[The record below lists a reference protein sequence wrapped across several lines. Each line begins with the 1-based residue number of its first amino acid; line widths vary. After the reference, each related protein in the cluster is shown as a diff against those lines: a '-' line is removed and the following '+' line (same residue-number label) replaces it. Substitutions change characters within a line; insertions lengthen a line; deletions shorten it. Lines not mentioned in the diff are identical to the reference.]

1 MGKVFFRNRINEG
14 IVGLNDR
21 SLDKETKQL
30 RKQVVSEFLDMFEGT
45 KQYIDRFQ
53 QLINSNKI
61 SYDDIESVYDTF
73 EKFNSDIYKIIFEE
87 RLFNE
92 RHGIHEGFS
101 FYDEKQWLPEKN
113 FFDNNF
119 RVFCRKHDI
128 IIENKQ
134 LYDLCELLYDGILKY
149 SFDALQELKGKD
161 IEGYFS
167 QAFYDVRNFLYNRDA
182 TSEHYT
188 EFPSGD
194 DLYKLRNALRIIG
207 SRSFGPY
214 NFVHPSRRATEMLNE
229 LQVK

>member
-30 RKQVVSEFLDMFEGT
+30 RKQVVSDFLDMFEGT
-45 KQYIDRFQ
+45 KRYIDRFQ

-101 FYDEKQWLPEKN
+101 FYDEKQWLPEK
-113 FFDNNF
+113 
-119 RVFCRKHDI
+119 K
-128 IIENKQ
+128 
-134 LYDLCELLYDGILKY
+134 LL
-149 SFDALQELKGKD
+149 
-161 IEGYFS
+161 
-167 QAFYDVRNFLYNRDA
+167 
-182 TSEHYT
+182 
-188 EFPSGD
+188 
-194 DLYKLRNALRIIG
+194 
-207 SRSFGPY
+207 
-214 NFVHPSRRATEMLNE
+214 
-229 LQVK
+229 